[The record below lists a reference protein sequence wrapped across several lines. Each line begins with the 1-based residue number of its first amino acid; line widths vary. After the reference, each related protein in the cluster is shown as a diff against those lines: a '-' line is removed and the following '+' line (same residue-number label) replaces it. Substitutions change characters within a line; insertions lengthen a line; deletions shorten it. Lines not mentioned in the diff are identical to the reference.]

1 MLANHSHIH
10 NEQREK
16 AEEIFNLLE
25 YESKL
30 LITFVSSPQWGKTGV
45 AVHLMYM
52 MTTKEVNHLPPQN
65 IFLLSGM
72 SDKEW
77 KAQTKE
83 RVLPCFKNQ
92 VFHRNDLNKMCALLK
107 DKQNVLIIID
117 ECHFGSENNQTLNRC
132 LFTSN
137 ILDINNMQKNNIKI
151 VCISATPGNVLLDAK
166 KWGTY
171 HQTVIAQN
179 TNPLY
184 TGFDTLLREQR
195 IMSCPNLKKVE
206 EVEALFDFIE
216 NRYKTPKYH
225 IIRASTRMLLDS
237 KILELIGNKR
247 YTFMMYDSHAIKQA
261 NSIDSLLNTKPLNH
275 HFIFIKG
282 YWRAAKT
289 LNDTHIGICLDQS
302 KDYTCTV
309 QGLGG
314 RLLGY
319 NRQSVPVL
327 FGNIDAIEEYIKILE
342 NNVDYSQCKK
352 YRSLNLVISN
362 FNVKFQKPST
372 VHPDEILNLPAY
384 APQHE
389 HQKIITPPKNLGK
402 LKPNMQIKTVTQFTD
417 YTNAEFIKQFNL
429 NITTL
434 PEKASQLNEMLKAKR
449 YSINVSYKKHPAK
462 SVSNLVNFCTHPEWA
477 ACEYHII
484 RRDDDN
490 IRVIKRN
497 LGDLKTGDMIAAHN
511 SEGFMIMYR
520 W

>member
-1 MLANHSHIH
+1 MHTIH
-10 NEQREK
+10 TEQREK
-16 AEEIFNLLE
+16 AEEIFHLLE

-52 MTTKEVNHLPPQN
+52 MDLPPQN
-65 IFLLSGM
+65 IFLISGM
-72 SDKEW
+72 SDKQW

-92 VFHRNDLNKMCALLK
+92 VFHRNDLVKMSALLK

-132 LFTSN
+132 LFASN

-166 KWGTY
+166 RWGTY
-171 HQTVIAQN
+171 HETVIAHN

-216 NRYKTPKYH
+216 NRFKTPRYH
-225 IIRASTRMLLDS
+225 IIRSSTRMLLDS

-247 YTFMMYDSHAIKQA
+247 YTFMMYNSLQNEKL
-261 NSIDSLLNTKPLNH
+261 SIDALLNTKPSNH

-319 NRQSVPVL
+319 NRQSGDSAPVL
-327 FGNIDAIEEYIKILE
+327 FGNIDAIEEYISILE
-342 NNVDYSQCKK
+342 NNVDYSQCKR

-372 VHPDEILNLPAY
+372 VHPDEILNLNDHTDHMHAVH
-384 APQHE
+384 AMH
-389 HQKIITPPKNLGK
+389 TNPPKNLGR
-402 LKPNMQIKTVTQFTD
+402 LKPDIIIKTVTQLTD

-429 NITTL
+429 DILTL

-462 SVSNLVNFCTHPEWA
+462 SVSNLVNFYTHPEWA
-477 ACEYHII
+477 SCEYHVI

-490 IRVIKRN
+490 IRVIRRSLKD
-497 LGDLKTGDMIAAHN
+497 LQGLKTGDTIAAHN
-511 SEGFMIMYR
+511 SEGYMIMYQ